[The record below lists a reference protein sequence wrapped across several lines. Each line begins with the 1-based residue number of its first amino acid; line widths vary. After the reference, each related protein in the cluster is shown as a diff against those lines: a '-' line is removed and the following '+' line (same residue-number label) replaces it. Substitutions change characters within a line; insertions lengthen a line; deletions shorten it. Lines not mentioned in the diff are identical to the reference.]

1 MNKCNQNDL
10 WQTRGKIQS
19 QIMWREPDVFKFK
32 LIARFLLL
40 IKFAIQAMLAN
51 LRIRSKTFFTWALC
65 SSVFFQPT
73 ENVKNITYHM
83 MEDRSKIAKT
93 HLFGIRY
100 EIERLQTGNSFKN
113 NNWVSL
119 LTSTRHFRSS
129 RKNFKHSFGFSCLEL
144 NTKRTKNKA
153 H

>member
-1 MNKCNQNDL
+1 MNKYNQNDL

-65 SSVFFQPT
+65 SFVFFQPA
-73 ENVKNITYHM
+73 ENVKNITHHM

-93 HLFGIRY
+93 HLLGIRY
-100 EIERLQTGNSFKN
+100 EIERLQTGNSLKKL
-113 NNWVSL
+113 SL
-119 LTSTRHFRSS
+119 SFDFNQAFQVLT
-129 RKNFKHSFGFSCLEL
+129 
-144 NTKRTKNKA
+144 
-153 H
+153 

>member
-1 MNKCNQNDL
+1 MNKYNQNDP

-19 QIMWREPDVFKFK
+19 LIMWREPDVFKFK

-65 SSVFFQPT
+65 SFVFFQPA
-73 ENVKNITYHM
+73 ENVKNITHHM

-93 HLFGIRY
+93 HLLGIRY
-100 EIERLQTGNSFKN
+100 EIERLQTRNSFK
-113 NNWVSL
+113 
-119 LTSTRHFRSS
+119 
-129 RKNFKHSFGFSCLEL
+129 KK
-144 NTKRTKNKA
+144 
-153 H
+153 

>member
-1 MNKCNQNDL
+1 MNKYNQNDL

-129 RKNFKHSFGFSCLEL
+129 RKNFKDSFGFSCLEL